1 MDRGNRQTT
10 RRDFLVFGRPV
21 IEEAEIQEVVDS
33 LRSGWIGTG
42 PKVDRFEKMLQEY
55 VGAPYVRCLSSCT
68 SGLILGMRALG
79 IGPGDEVIVP
89 SMTFAASA
97 NSVEHDGADCVLVD
111 SEPGTGLIDFDA
123 AEAAVTPRTRAIM
136 PVHLAGRPVDLG
148 RLDAFAKKHD
158 IHVISDAAHALGA
171 EWHGRRVGMDGEF
184 TAFSFYATKNI
195 TTIEGGAMAT
205 GDEELAERVRRQ
217 AQHGLSRSTWK
228 RFGDSDLGGYE
239 VSEPGLKANMT
250 DVQAALGMH
259 QLPRLDRWIDARAE
273 AWERYDELLADLPL
287 ETPPP
292 EEPGTRHARHLY
304 QVLVEPGPHAA
315 ERRDEMIHT
324 LAAQRIGAGVHYRA
338 VHLHRFYQEKY
349 RLAPESLPVA
359 HDISMRTLSLP
370 LGPTLTE
377 ADQVDVANAVREAL
391 RAQGAV

>member
-1 MDRGNRQTT
+1 
-10 RRDFLVFGRPV
+10 
-21 IEEAEIQEVVDS
+21 
-33 LRSGWIGTG
+33 
-42 PKVDRFEKMLQEY
+42 
-55 VGAPYVRCLSSCT
+55 
-68 SGLILGMRALG
+68 
-79 IGPGDEVIVP
+79 
-89 SMTFAASA
+89 
-97 NSVEHDGADCVLVD
+97 
-111 SEPGTGLIDFDA
+111 
-123 AEAAVTPRTRAIM
+123 M
-136 PVHLAGRPVDLG
+136 PVHLAGRPVDLD

-158 IHVISDAAHALGA
+158 VHVISDAAHALGA
-171 EWHGRRVGMDGEF
+171 EWHGRPIGMDGEF

-239 VSEPGLKANMT
+239 VAEPGLKANMT
-250 DVQAALGMH
+250 DIQASLGLH
-259 QLPRLDRWIDARAE
+259 QLPRLDRWIDARARC
-273 AWERYDELLADLPL
+273 WERYDELLADLPL

-304 QVLVEPGPHAA
+304 QVLVEKGPHAA
-315 ERRDEMIHT
+315 ERRDEIIHT

-349 RLAPESLPVA
+349 RIEPEALPVA
-359 HDISMRTLSLP
+359 YDISMRTLSLP

-377 ADQVDVANAVREAL
+377 EDQVDVANALREAL